1 MRESKTS
8 MDYDGKMVVVTGAA
22 RGIGKAIVEHFLR
35 HGANVLIADVD
46 PLVAGETAA
55 ALRQT
60 YPDRRIEFFQ
70 VNTKKQGECFA
81 MANYAVEKLGTIDV
95 QVNCAGIVS
104 QRESLDVTEEDW
116 NNLISINLS
125 GVFFCCQAAGR
136 VMKDHGG
143 GAIINLSSIGAEAA
157 LPKRASYS
165 SAKAGI
171 TLMTRTLAIE
181 WAEYGIRVN
190 AIGPAWVATD
200 ILKLSIERGVVDP
213 GKLENAIPLG
223 RIATLED
230 VAEAALFLASD
241 KAGFITGQTLMVDGG
256 YIIGAPHA
264 AITYAPSKSTG

>member
-1 MRESKTS
+1 
-8 MDYDGKMVVVTGAA
+8 VTGGG
-22 RGIGKAIVEHFLR
+22 RGLGKAIAEHFLK
-35 HGANVLIADVD
+35 HGADVLLADID
-46 PLVAGETAA
+46 LETATA
-55 ALRQT
+55 SAETMRQKQ
-60 YPDRRIEFFQ
+60 PDRRVEVFQ
-70 VNTKKQGECFA
+70 VNTKKQAECFA
-81 MANYAVEKLGTIDV
+81 MADYVVEKFGRLDV

-104 QRESLDVTEEDW
+104 QRASLEVTEEDW
-116 NNLISINLS
+116 NNLIGINLS
-125 GVFFCCQAAGR
+125 GVFFSCQAAGR
-136 VMKDHGG
+136 VMKDRGG

-200 ILKLSIERGVVDP
+200 LLKISIERGVVDL
-213 GKLENAIPLG
+213 GRLENAIPLG
-223 RIATLED
+223 RIATVED

-256 YIIGAPHA
+256 YIIGAPNA
-264 AITYAPSKSTG
+264 AITYAPSKSG